1 MSEENQP
8 SGWQGPVERQALQ
21 RLLEYIQDERDKRCA
36 RIIEDAKAE
45 ANAIVKDARI
55 LARHLVHGA
64 IAAERLRRNRVIER
78 TRAEVRTRLRRTWFR
93 LIRRE
98 LDQAWPLLVEATVRH
113 WNESASNRR
122 AWLSATLETATHALG
137 PGLWHVEHPE
147 HWPMF
152 EGAPVFK
159 ALRGQYEVLEIHC
172 RPSAQLAGF
181 RVSCGDVSVSTT
193 VDGLLSPKSRIEGIW
208 LGILGEEN
216 VLTQPSLLQQEDPL
230 QQEEPL
236 Q

>member
-1 MSEENQP
+1 MSKENQP
-8 SGWQGPVERQALQ
+8 SDWQGPVERRGLQ
-21 RLLEYIQDERDKRCA
+21 RLLEYIHDERDKRCA
-36 RIIEDAKAE
+36 QIIEDAEAE
-45 ANAIVKDARI
+45 ANAITKDARR
-55 LARHLVHGA
+55 LARHQVHDA
-64 IAAERLRRNRVIER
+64 IAAERLHRNREIER

-113 WNESASNRR
+113 WNASASNRR

-137 PGLWHVEHPE
+137 PGLWHVEHPQN
-147 HWPMF
+147 WPMS
-152 EGAPVFK
+152 EGAPIFK
-159 ALRGQYEVLEIHC
+159 ALRDQYELLEIHC

-181 RVSCGDVSVSTT
+181 RVSCSDVSVSTT

-216 VLTQPSLLQQEDPL
+216 VLTLPSLLQQEELL
-230 QQEEPL
+230 QQGELLE
-236 Q
+236 